1 MVESMNNP
9 AVLLVLHDVA
19 PSTWADY
26 QPFVEA
32 VDALGNVPMTWLVVP
47 NFHRHNT
54 LDAHPAF
61 CRMLD
66 TRAARGDELALH
78 GYFHDDQE
86 PRPTTP
92 RDWFMRRVY
101 THEGEFY
108 RLSRETALARL
119 RDGMEVF
126 QRRGWPLHGFVA
138 PAWLMSDGTR
148 QALRELPF
156 SYTSDPQH
164 LYRLPDFTAIDAPG
178 LVWSARS
185 AWRRGL
191 SKLVC
196 EQREQRWC
204 QAPVIRLGLHPV
216 DMRHRFS
223 RDYWLHTLER
233 LLNEGRVP
241 MTKMNWL
248 AQQCGRLER
257 VA

>member
-1 MVESMNNP
+1 MVEEMK
-9 AVLLVLHDVA
+9 AVCLVLHDVA

-32 VDALGNVPMTWLVVP
+32 VDALGDVPMTWLVVP
-47 NFHRHNT
+47 DFHRHDV
-54 LDAHPAF
+54 LDANPEF
-61 CRMLD
+61 RRVLD
-66 TRAARGDELALH
+66 ARVARGDELALH
-78 GYFHDDQE
+78 GYYHDDQQ
-86 PRPTTP
+86 PLPNNP

-108 RLSRETALARL
+108 CLSREAALARL
-119 RDGMEVF
+119 HAGLEMF
-126 QRRGWPLHGFVA
+126 QRYDWPVQGFVA

-148 QALRELPF
+148 QALRELPL

-191 SKLVC
+191 SKILSD
-196 EQREQRWC
+196 QREQRWRE
-204 QAPVIRLGLHPV
+204 ASVIRLGLHPV

-223 RDYWLHTLER
+223 RDYWLHTLQR
-233 LLNEGRVP
+233 LLAEGRVP
-241 MTKMNWL
+241 LTKIDWL
-248 AQQCGRLER
+248 ARQRGQLER
-257 VA
+257 AA

>member
-1 MVESMNNP
+1 
-9 AVLLVLHDVA
+9 VLLVLHDVA

-26 QPFVEA
+26 QPFVAA
-32 VDALGNVPMTWLVVP
+32 VDALGQVPMTWLVVP
-47 NFHRHNT
+47 DFHRHNA
-54 LDAHPAF
+54 LNAHPAF
-61 CRMLD
+61 RRLLD
-66 TRAARGDELALH
+66 ERVARGDELALH

-86 PRPTTP
+86 PGPTTP

-108 RLSRETALARL
+108 RLSRESALARL
-119 RDGMEVF
+119 RAGIDVF
-126 QRRGWPLHGFVA
+126 QRYDWPLHGFVA

-148 QALRELPF
+148 QALRELPL

-164 LYRLPDFTAIDAPG
+164 LYRLPEFTAINAPG

-223 RDYWLHTLER
+223 RDYWLKTLER
-233 LLNEGRVP
+233 LLAEGRVP
-241 MTKMNWL
+241 MTKIDWL
-248 AQQCGRLER
+248 AQQHSQWER
-257 VA
+257 AA